1 MGHDWVTFTSLS
13 YWNMR
18 EQNRVGMCLC
28 WPVWPRGTLIPEVR
42 DWYILIFL
50 GGLLLTVQF
59 SSLSCSPPLSQS
71 CFFKILTGRLK
82 KESDRNQ
89 VRGQGIELSWGEKQV
104 GAGMWKCCMVP
115 IAYMEWYKAHF
126 EKKKNQIFMEAKVT
140 TIHSFALQY
149 CIWETCLIKSHRY
162 LCFLN
167 VMIWYDMMISYHDN
181 FILYSNWIVLFHYSV
196 TCFFYIII

>member
-1 MGHDWVTFTSLS
+1 MRSQRVGHDWVTFTSLS
-13 YWNMR
+13 YWDMR

-28 WPVWPRGTLIPEVR
+28 WPVWPRGKLIPEVR

-50 GGLLLTVQF
+50 GGLLLTIQF
-59 SSLSCSPPLSQS
+59 SNLSCSPPLSQS
-71 CFFKILTGRLK
+71 CFSKILTGRLK
-82 KESDRNQ
+82 KESDCNQ

-104 GAGMWKCCMVP
+104 GVGIWKCCMVP

-126 EKKKNQIFMEAKVT
+126 GKKKKNQIFMEAKVT

-149 CIWETCLIKSHRY
+149 CIWETCLIKRHIY

-167 VMIWYDMMISYHDN
+167 VMLCNII
-181 FILYSNWIVLFHYSV
+181 ILYFIVTELYYF
-196 TCFFYIII
+196 IIQWLAFST